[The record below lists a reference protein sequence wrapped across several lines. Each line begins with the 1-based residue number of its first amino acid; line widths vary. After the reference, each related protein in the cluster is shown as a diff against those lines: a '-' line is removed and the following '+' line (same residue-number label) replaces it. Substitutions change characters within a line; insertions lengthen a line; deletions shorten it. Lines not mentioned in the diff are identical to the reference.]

1 MVHHSCPKCGCGKK
15 AHASTVKHK
24 CKMCG
29 GAWYDDLANF
39 GNKAVSAVK
48 SVASNPLA
56 QAAFN
61 MAAPAAMN
69 LANQYAPGAVS
80 AVNRGMNLANMAQ
93 QAYSNPMATA
103 MNLANQYA
111 PGAVSSAQRAMSSP
125 YAQAAMSNPMVQAAF
140 SSGKKRVGLG
150 YRNPYAQP
158 VTPNTPNYT
167 AKLLAARKMQQSGG
181 VQLRD
186 ATAGEVSRAQMRASG
201 RKRRGGK
208 KGGPGASPMDLAGK
222 VLGAIPGA
230 AEALGPFGAL
240 LGIEAPPPPPPH
252 ATFSAVRQGPMV
264 AARPRTLGRGRRGKR
279 GGFNLGSVV
288 DFGKKAFSTV
298 KNVASN
304 PMVQQLASMAAP
316 AAMNLANQYAP
327 GAMNAVNRGMQ
338 VANMAQQAYSNPMA
352 TAMSLAHQYAPGAVS
367 SAQRAMSNP
376 YAQAAMSNPMVQA
389 AFSSA
394 KKRVGLGRRTRPP
407 TAHSQAVGKVM
418 RESGMSLP
426 EASRYVKQ
434 NGLAY

>member
-15 AHASTVKHK
+15 AQPTTMKHK
-24 CKMCG
+24 CRMCG
-29 GAWYDDLANF
+29 GAWYDDIASF
-39 GNKAVSAVK
+39 GKQAASAVQ

-80 AVNRGMNLANMAQ
+80 AAKRGMNLANMAQ
-93 QAYSNPMATA
+93 QAYSNPAAAA
-103 MNLANQYA
+103 MQLANQYA
-111 PGAVSSAQRAMSSP
+111 PGAMSAAQSAMSNP
-125 YAQAAMSNPMVQAAF
+125 YAQAAMANPYAQAGMSAVR
-140 SSGKKRVGLG
+140 KRVGLG
-150 YRNPYAQP
+150 R
-158 VTPNTPNYT
+158 
-167 AKLLAARKMQQSGG
+167 RKHNGG

-186 ATAGEVSRAQMRASG
+186 ATAGEVAHAQMRASG

-208 KGGPGASPMDLAGK
+208 KGASPMDMASQ

-240 LGIEAPPPPPPH
+240 LGLEPPPPPPPH

-264 AARPRTLGRGRRGKR
+264 AARPRTLGRAMPSNAAQAARTKVIMDQQAKYANATPVKYAKR
-279 GGFNLGSVV
+279 GGFN
-288 DFGKKAFSTV
+288 FMKAANKAFSV
-298 KNVASN
+298 AKSVASN
-304 PMVQQLASMAAP
+304 PMVQQFASMAAP
-316 AAMNLANQYAP
+316 AAMNLANRYAP
-327 GAMNAVNRGMQ
+327 GAVSAVNRGMQ
-338 VANMAQQAYSNPMA
+338 MAQNVA
-352 TAMSLAHQYAPGAVS
+352 
-367 SAQRAMSNP
+367 SNP
-376 YAQAAMSNPMVQA
+376 YAQAAMANPMVQA
-389 AFSSA
+389 GMSA
-394 KKRVGLGRRTRPP
+394 ARKRVGLGRRTRPP

>member
-15 AHASTVKHK
+15 AHATTVKHK

-29 GAWYDDLANF
+29 SGWFDDMTNF
-39 GNKAVSAVK
+39 GKQAVSAVQ

-80 AVNRGMNLANMAQ
+80 AAKRGMNLANMAQ
-93 QAYSNPMATA
+93 QAYSNPAAAA
-103 MNLANQYA
+103 MQLANQYA
-111 PGAVSSAQRAMSSP
+111 PGAMNAAQSAMSNP
-125 YAQAAMSNPMVQAAF
+125 YAQAAMSNPMVQAGMSAVR
-140 SSGKKRVGLG
+140 KRVGLG
-150 YRNPYAQP
+150 RNC
-158 VTPNTPNYT
+158 
-167 AKLLAARKMQQSGG
+167 GG

-186 ATAGEVSRAQMRASG
+186 PTYGEVAHAQMRAAG

-208 KGGPGASPMDLAGK
+208 KKGASPMDMASQ

-240 LGIEAPPPPPPH
+240 LGLEAPPPPPPH

-264 AARPRTLGRGRRGKR
+264 AARPRTLGRAMPPPIPVAMSRAERDARTKAIMRQGVNNDYNSAKYAKR
-279 GGFNLGSVV
+279 GGFNLM
-288 DFGKKAFSTV
+288 KAANKAFSIG
-298 KNVASN
+298 KSIASN
-304 PMVQQLASMAAP
+304 PMVQQFASMAAP
-316 AAMNLANQYAP
+316 AAMRLANQYAP
-327 GAMNAVNRGMQ
+327 GAVSAVNRGMQ
-338 VANMAQQAYSNPMA
+338 MAQNVA
-352 TAMSLAHQYAPGAVS
+352 
-367 SAQRAMSNP
+367 SNP
-376 YAQAAMSNPMVQA
+376 YAQAAMANPYAQA
-389 AFSSA
+389 GMSA
-394 KKRVGLGRRTRPP
+394 VRKRVGLGRRTRPP